1 MLRALSEL
9 FSFRDLRNA
18 LVGTVVVIGGLALAG
33 VTLYAHQ
40 TGNIKLAGISAGASL
55 VFVLIILV
63 FIVPPLARNAGRE
76 ASQLNLP
83 FEFTTGGAIMLVLVL
98 IVAFSAW
105 NTGNNLLF
113 IVLSFLIASLV
124 VGFLAGHVCLKKL
137 DIKMRFPDT
146 IFAGEATPIIVSLTN
161 RKRVFPSFSVVAEVR
176 GKERELSIMS
186 DELDAL
192 LPAWI
197 AKRLGRAPIVRRILD
212 HFAYIG
218 RSSTCEL
225 RSEHIFP
232 HRGRLMIRDFEL
244 STKFPFGFF
253 RHRRRLSAK
262 SAEIV
267 ILPRAEHLDLRL
279 TDIPSGSGELSTAR
293 RGPGLDLLALR
304 DYQPQDELRSIDWK
318 ATARSRTLTVR
329 EYANEDEL
337 KVSVFLDPRV
347 TRNPKNEARLRE
359 RLAAEQAGKP
369 VVASERFEAGASL
382 AAAVLSHLA
391 AENADFR
398 LIVEGSAGEFGRGR
412 GHLYDSLKRL
422 ATAEPDILTGPDTPE
437 PDADLSR
444 MLSQTEE
451 GHRILLTARGAGDL
465 PPEVI
470 QTLKIIE
477 F

>member
-1 MLRALSEL
+1 
-9 FSFRDLRNA
+9 
-18 LVGTVVVIGGLALAG
+18 
-33 VTLYAHQ
+33 
-40 TGNIKLAGISAGASL
+40 
-55 VFVLIILV
+55 
-63 FIVPPLARNAGRE
+63 
-76 ASQLNLP
+76 
-83 FEFTTGGAIMLVLVL
+83 
-98 IVAFSAW
+98 
-105 NTGNNLLF
+105 
-113 IVLSFLIASLV
+113 
-124 VGFLAGHVCLKKL
+124 
-137 DIKMRFPDT
+137 
-146 IFAGEATPIIVSLTN
+146 
-161 RKRVFPSFSVVAEVR
+161 
-176 GKERELSIMS
+176 
-186 DELDAL
+186 
-192 LPAWI
+192 
-197 AKRLGRAPIVRRILD
+197 
-212 HFAYIG
+212 
-218 RSSTCEL
+218 
-225 RSEHIFP
+225 
-232 HRGRLMIRDFEL
+232 MIRDFEL

-279 TDIPSGSGELSTAR
+279 SDIPSGSGERSTAR

-347 TRNPKNEARLRE
+347 ARNPKNEARLRE

-382 AAAVLSHLA
+382 AASVLSHLA

-422 ATAEPDILTGPDTPE
+422 ATVEPDIRTDSDASE
-437 PDADLSR
+437 PGAELSR

-451 GHRILLTARGAGDL
+451 GHRILLTARGTDNL
-465 PPEVI
+465 PPEVT